1 MCVYIYNGILCS
13 LEKDINF
20 AICNDRDDVEGI
32 MLSEISQI
40 KTNTMWYHLYVE
52 SKNKFVDKYNKA
64 ETDSQT

>member
-13 LEKDINF
+13 LEKEINF

-40 KTNTMWYHLYVE
+40 KTNIVYCIVLYIVYIFPYIWNL
-52 SKNKFVDKYNKA
+52 KNTTN
-64 ETDSQT
+64 